1 MIYKSFQKLPRLIQ
15 ILLLAIPFVNWIT
28 EMAVR
33 WSLFLHK
40 KNGMNLLIAIL
51 VTFFGVFWVWG
62 LVDMVWCLLYKRL
75 TFAD

>member
-28 EMAVR
+28 EMVVR

-40 KNGMNLLIAIL
+40 KNTANLLVAIL
-51 VTFFGVFWVWG
+51 VTIFGVFWIWG
-62 LVDMVWCLLYKRL
+62 LVDIVWCLLYKRL